1 MVQGKRR
8 RFSPVR
14 LHLIISVGVSLHF
27 LHRMNIYVIFSVQ
40 LSLNMSTI
48 RFWWRPLRPNRSDRN
63 YVASLEMRY
72 ERRGVLSYRVSFIR
86 NLTVGLTLEMS
97 KSWLDYLP
105 SCTRF
110 GSWSVSV
117 VASLQNQFFD
127 VDSVRLWVYTFDG
140 KLSIPIVFVHW
151 HISIFSR
158 KSEALDWSIACYLYV
173 TSIIFVCMQTLISRT
188 CSCFMRDCFF

>member
-1 MVQGKRR
+1 
-8 RFSPVR
+8 
-14 LHLIISVGVSLHF
+14 
-27 LHRMNIYVIFSVQ
+27 
-40 LSLNMSTI
+40 
-48 RFWWRPLRPNRSDRN
+48 
-63 YVASLEMRY
+63 
-72 ERRGVLSYRVSFIR
+72 
-86 NLTVGLTLEMS
+86 MS

-110 GSWSVSV
+110 GSRSVSA

-127 VDSVRLWVYTFDG
+127 VGSVRLWVYTCDG

-188 CSCFMRDCFF
+188 CSCFKARLLFFVSASIYLICARRNVQNHYCLICVIDRSDQRILDQLMVMISHKFLIFNSH